1 MVTFKKRE
9 VIYRPYEFV
18 LKTIVDVIMIVC
30 ATYLI
35 MMAFF
40 TNATITGHSMNNTLY
55 NGDKVLVNKI
65 AYTFHAPERYD
76 LIVFESDMSG
86 ISGSYVK
93 RIIGLPGE
101 TVQIIDGI
109 VYIDGK
115 PLENDVIS
123 TYINKPGLAS
133 EPIKLSYD
141 EYFVLGD
148 NRNNSDDSRYSN
160 IGLIKR
166 DKIIG
171 KPWLRIRPV
180 SSFGTIK
187 TSEISNEAKE
197 E

>member
-9 VIYRPYEFV
+9 VVYRPYETV
-18 LKTIVDVIMIVC
+18 LKLIVDVLMIVC

-40 TNATITGHSMNNTLY
+40 TNTTITGHSMNNTLY
-55 NGDKVLVNKI
+55 NNDKVLINKI
-65 AYTFHAPERYD
+65 AYTFHSPERYD
-76 LIVFESDMSG
+76 LIMFENETVG
-86 ISGSYVK
+86 ITGTYVK

-101 TVQIIDGI
+101 TVQIIDGA

-115 PLENDVIS
+115 ILEDDVIKG
-123 TYINKPGLAS
+123 YINNPGLAS
-133 EPIKLSYD
+133 EPIELAYD

-160 IGLIKR
+160 IGLVKR
-166 DKIIG
+166 NNIIG
-171 KPWLRIRPV
+171 KPWLRVSPV
-180 SSFGTIK
+180 SSFGPINVNEIK
-187 TSEISNEAKE
+187 TETE